1 MRMLVS
7 DDAHQP
13 MTWIARLKR
22 LKGTTE
28 ANGWHDRSDLV
39 VRLKGMDSVTR
50 RADWRNQWHGGTTL
64 LADNDDK
71 GGARCVDGVC
81 RTAIEKKVRKEEDD
95 DFFCYLCSNFI
106 HDKPSINHQT

>member
-22 LKGTTE
+22 LKGTTG

-39 VRLKGMDSVTR
+39 ARLKGMDSVTR
-50 RADWRNQWHGGTTL
+50 RADWRDQWHGGTSL
-64 LADNDDK
+64 LAGNDDR
-71 GGARCVDGVC
+71 GGDRCADGVC
-81 RTAIEKKVRKEEDD
+81 RTAIEKKVRKEEGD
-95 DFFCYLCSNFI
+95 DFFCYLCSRFI
-106 HDKPSINHQT
+106 HDKP

>member
-1 MRMLVS
+1 MKIFGRLMDYTGKS
-7 DDAHQP
+7 DFMSQVLNA
-13 MTWIARLKR
+13 LK
-22 LKGTTE
+22 LL
-28 ANGWHDRSDLV
+28 SL
-39 VRLKGMDSVTR
+39 DSVTR

-64 LADNDDK
+64 LADNDDR
-71 GGARCVDGVC
+71 GGDRCVDGVC